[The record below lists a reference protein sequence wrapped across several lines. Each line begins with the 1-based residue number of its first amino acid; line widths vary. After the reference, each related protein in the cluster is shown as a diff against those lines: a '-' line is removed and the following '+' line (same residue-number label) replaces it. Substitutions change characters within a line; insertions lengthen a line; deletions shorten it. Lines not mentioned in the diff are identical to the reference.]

1 MSAVTTVSSSSSA
14 AGTGSLKPQ
23 KGASNSFNE
32 ICHSRLHSLTSMS
45 DELDAVSLPNIGS
58 LAVNTGNTTT
68 KTSISSSPSVSESHK
83 NSSVI
88 PILSDMEASAY
99 EDDPHVYVNLSAIES
114 KRVWDDIDR
123 RPNPPTPPPGTTP
136 IRVLPTGWQEF
147 KTPGGR
153 TYFYNFDHGLGQW
166 KPPRGNQMTL
176 SLLKRQR
183 TNDSFTS
190 NEQDDTKNELSSS
203 ENIRIQQITTFPVE
217 NSKKAFTSH
226 SPNLAEASAS
236 TAEEKQQ
243 PSSSTMTQSMIFPL
257 PLPQQNNNSPMV
269 NSVDSGLGRSSISY
283 KNQAFGMKSI
293 PDVMAESIIE
303 GRESSSS
310 KDSIDSYL
318 FAKGNFAE
326 TAVKK
331 GTLEKMKI
339 LDFGVKTKKKEW
351 ISAYA
356 YLTSGHLLFY
366 KDQKRAEKNGKHYPA
381 PTDVCDLR
389 GAQLS
394 FVDSN
399 VCDLRGAQ
407 LSYVDS
413 SKCKDK
419 RRKHIV
425 DLILPNNT
433 EYWFSCSGNEIDS
446 WYHSLRQTIN
456 SLPVAKAYPMP
467 LPSTF
472 SENNSLQRRPS
483 DSTQSAKN
491 VAITPMHHH
500 LIKGSSLRHS
510 QKAKVKPTTS
520 KETIEVGENSPTRD
534 SIIER
539 LLRFFRSRPSVDQLK
554 ERGIY
559 RPEPIFG
566 STLAAICLHDHTNVP
581 RFITEITR
589 VIEEKGLGID
599 GIYRVSG
606 NLSSIQ
612 KIRCQVDQDRYEILW
627 KEDDIH
633 VLTGAVKLF
642 FRELSEPIFPIL
654 LNKEFMF
661 AIRQANAK
669 TKLKAIDDLLNKLPL
684 VHKETLRVLILHLLK
699 VAGNSGKNRM
709 TIHSLAIMFGPA
721 LFSSD
726 DKPNTKIV
734 NGTVDKKNITKKS
747 KDKPNDRKGLI
758 QDNSMSSEPNQI
770 LAYKMIVYGQI
781 VEFILTE
788 FNKISIFIPSNGT
801 TS

>member
-1 MSAVTTVSSSSSA
+1 
-14 AGTGSLKPQ
+14 
-23 KGASNSFNE
+23 
-32 ICHSRLHSLTSMS
+32 MS
-45 DELDAVSLPNIGS
+45 DELDAVSLPNIGN
-58 LAVNTGNTTT
+58 LAVNSLNDTT
-68 KTSISSSPSVSESHK
+68 KSSSPNVSESHK
-83 NSSVI
+83 NAII
-88 PILSDMEASAY
+88 PIPSEMDTSAY

-114 KRVWDDIDR
+114 KRLWDDIDR
-123 RPNPPTPPPGTTP
+123 RPDPPTPPQGTIP
-136 IRVLPTGWQEF
+136 IRILPTGWQEF

-153 TYFYNFDHGLGQW
+153 TYFYNFDHGFGQW
-166 KPPRGNQMTL
+166 KPPRGNQMT
-176 SLLKRQR
+176 LLKRQR

-190 NEQDDTKNELSSS
+190 NEQDDTKNELLSSS

-226 SPNLAEASAS
+226 SPGLGSGGETTTITS
-236 TAEEKQQ
+236 EEKQSHQ
-243 PSSSTMTQSMIFPL
+243 PSSSLSSMTQSMIL
-257 PLPQQNNNSPMV
+257 PLPPQLQQNNNSPMV

-283 KNQAFGMKSI
+283 KNQGFGMKSI
-293 PDVMAESIIE
+293 PDAMAESIIE
-303 GRESSSS
+303 GTESSSS
-310 KDSIDSYL
+310 KESIDTYL
-318 FAKGNFAE
+318 FAQGQFAAS
-326 TAVKK
+326 AVKK

-351 ISAYA
+351 VSAYA

-366 KDQKRAEKNGKHYPA
+366 KDQKRAEKLGKHYPA
-381 PTDVCDLR
+381 PTD
-389 GAQLS
+389 
-394 FVDSN
+394 

-433 EYWFSCSGNEIDS
+433 EYWFSSSGNDIDS
-446 WYHSLRQTIN
+446 WYHTLRQTIN
-456 SLPVAKAYPMP
+456 SLPVAKAYPLP
-467 LPSTF
+467 LPSLF
-472 SENNSLQRRPS
+472 GDNHSLQRRPS

-491 VAITPMHHH
+491 VIIGGPMH

-510 QKAKVKPTTS
+510 QKGKVKPTTS

-589 VIEEKGLGID
+589 VVEEKGLGVD

-612 KIRCQVDQDRYEILW
+612 KIRCQVDQDRYEVLW

-642 FRELSEPIFPIL
+642 FRELSEPIFPIS

-661 AIRQANAK
+661 AIRHTHAK

-699 VAGNSGKNRM
+699 VAGNSVKNRM
-709 TIHSLAIMFGPA
+709 TIHGLAICFGPA

-726 DKPNTKIV
+726 DKPSTNGRL
-734 NGTVDKKNITKKS
+734 NGTVDKKNVAKKS
-747 KDKPNDRKGLI
+747 KEKPNDRKGLI
-758 QDNSMSSEPNQI
+758 SSNDNTMSSEPNQI

-788 FNKISIFIPSNGT
+788 FNKLSIFIPSNGT
-801 TS
+801 NNI